1 MVSQNVTTKRTCC
14 MASNVD
20 PMTRKEVVIKK
31 IREQNKAH
39 GFVLYF
45 AISPVMKRVI
55 YIIRL

>member
-39 GFVLYF
+39 GFVLCF

>member
-1 MVSQNVTTKRTCC
+1 

-39 GFVLYF
+39 GFVLCF
-45 AISPVMKRVI
+45 AISPVMKVPASHSRDFS
-55 YIIRL
+55 RE